1 MPPLLADSAGLT
13 ADPPAYD
20 ASSCRT
26 GATCK
31 VISDIV
37 RVNTSS
43 NVTVVVFEPPETGG
57 NGTCSGGLF
66 DELSGSARTC
76 QAGCCVDGACVCREG
91 FVGARCE
98 AQLRCGGATSPGD
111 SLWDFDACETISL
124 PEGQSRAICSCT
136 GLEFVSVL
144 SHRLRP
150 ASALLDAL
158 DPEWSEWP
166 RELHGGLQNMTL
178 AGWLWV
184 CIPLV
189 TYVLMMCGAW
199 VLDQRECYSAVV
211 PHWAL
216 PGERGFPLWRQCAIR
231 SPSAMGRPM

>member
-1 MPPLLADSAGLT
+1 MPRSPLEDGGSALASSTRVSTAKPVCPWVQPWRLLRRALAPRNAALLPSAG
-13 ADPPAYD
+13 
-20 ASSCRT
+20 
-26 GATCK
+26 
-31 VISDIV
+31 
-37 RVNTSS
+37 
-43 NVTVVVFEPPETGG
+43 
-57 NGTCSGGLF
+57 
-66 DELSGSARTC
+66 
-76 QAGCCVDGACVCREG
+76 
-91 FVGARCE
+91 
-98 AQLRCGGATSPGD
+98 PGD
-111 SLWDFDACETISL
+111 SLWDFDACETILL

-184 CIPLV
+184 CIPLAA
-189 TYVLMMCGAW
+189 YVLLMCCAW

-216 PGERGFPLWRQCAIR
+216 PGERGFPLWRQCAAA
-231 SPSAMGRPM
+231 PQLHGTPHV

>member
-1 MPPLLADSAGLT
+1 MLSDVDGLSV
-13 ADPPAYD
+13 DPGAYD
-20 ASSCRT
+20 SSACRA
-26 GATCK
+26 GATCDL
-31 VISDIV
+31 ISDVI

-43 NVTVVVFEPPETGG
+43 NFTIVVFEPPETGG

-76 QAGCCVDGACVCREG
+76 QAGCCVNGACVCREG

-111 SLWDFDACETISL
+111 SLWDFDACETILL

-150 ASALLDAL
+150 ASALLDSL
-158 DPEWSEWP
+158 DPEWTEWP
-166 RELHGGLQNMTL
+166 HELYGGLRKISTL
-178 AGWLWV
+178 AGE
-184 CIPLV
+184 P
-189 TYVLMMCGAW
+189 
-199 VLDQRECYSAVV
+199 
-211 PHWAL
+211 
-216 PGERGFPLWRQCAIR
+216 
-231 SPSAMGRPM
+231 SPSPSPSPSHPHPNPHPNPNPNPSLQKITTFSQAGCGCASPWRPTCS